1 MNKIQRFFII
11 TVCLLAITYASAA
24 DYTITIVVP
33 ANGTLTLGVGQSS
46 PAAGGSPVKL
56 TATPNPGMFL
66 SKIVIEEVLDLG
78 SAESPMRR
86 DPGFAAQTILDKNT
100 QPEQFAANKANNY
113 GGDYTFLMPNKDV
126 SVTAVFESTTNF
138 ATYSNDIEISFTGG
152 TTYNGAVRNLVVT
165 NTLPAIDVTLTEG
178 VDYEITVR
186 KLDGNTVENIKD
198 VGTYTVTITG
208 LGTYY
213 NSKTVNDLVIDKAVL
228 TITPKD
234 KSRQYRDENPIYSS
248 TSSGV
253 SGDFTYTGLVG
264 DEDNTVLTNQPV
276 ATIDAN
282 QDTGV
287 GNYTVTASGAAAANY
302 NISYTT
308 GTLTITQRNVNNA
321 NTQATAT
328 LSDNTYTFETEQY
341 YKYVPN
347 NEVTHQPT
355 VTITD
360 PSDGDK
366 ALSLGTDFSV
376 AYTTEAYGD
385 DDCKTPGM
393 YRATITFIGNY
404 TGNAIIKPYQIRK
417 EVTLNNSLN
426 YQWRTFYDP
435 TYNMEVMDGFQAFTV
450 HDINSNAVLLDNR
463 PVIKAGTPMLL
474 FKEGATYAGFY
485 PPLIAPSD
493 GRLDGWTSDSKYKCK
508 VDGGGNPIPWDLSG
522 DDNITSGTTKIW
534 ILVDDKFVRS
544 KSGTLAARKCYL
556 DLSNTTYYAPMLN
569 IGINLTGIDEIEVRD
584 MRTDH
589 QFYDLSGRRVQ
600 NPTKGLYILNGKKII
615 IK

>member
-234 KSRQYRDENPIYSS
+234 KSRQYRDENPIYSN

-308 GTLTITQRNVNNA
+308 GTLTITQRNVNDA
-321 NTQATAT
+321 NTQAVAT
-328 LSDNTYTFETEQY
+328 LSDETYADFNTNQY
-341 YKYVPN
+341 YKYDPTNIVVH
-347 NEVTHQPT
+347 EPT
-355 VTITD
+355 VTVTD
-360 PSDGDK
+360 PSDSNHP
-366 ALSLGTDFSV
+366 LVNGTDFDV
-376 AYTTEAYGD
+376 AYAQEPSGYGD
-385 DDCKTPGM
+385 AEHKTPGM
-393 YRATITFIGNY
+393 YTATITFKGNY
-404 TGNAIIKPYQIRK
+404 TGSIIIKKYQIRK
-417 EVTLNNSLN
+417 KVSLPYAWN
-426 YQWRTFYDP
+426 
-435 TYNMEVMDGFQAFTV
+435 TYYYTDVAMKVPDGMEAFTMTSIATNQV
-450 HDINSNAVLLDNR
+450 
-463 PVIKAGTPMLL
+463 VILEQNYILKDVPMLL
-474 FKEGATYAGFY
+474 YSTNTDFY
-485 PPLIAPSD
+485 PELVKVADATRVGADPVSD
-493 GRLDGWTSDSKYKCK
+493 FIGTETDIDMAATA
-508 VDGGGNPIPWDLSG
+508 NA
-522 DDNITSGTTKIW
+522 DDTHDYW
-534 ILVDDKFVRS
+534 ILIDGSFVRT
-544 KSGTLAARKCYL
+544 KSGTLAAHKCYL
-556 DLSNTTYYAPMLN
+556 KRLKTQHATPSISLVREYDS
-569 IGINLTGIDEIEVRD
+569 TGIDYVNNSSLIGD
-584 MRTDH
+584 GIY
-589 QFYDLSGRRVQ
+589 YDLSGRRVQ

>member
-213 NSKTVNDLVIDKAVL
+213 NSKTVNDLVIDKADL

-234 KSRQYRDENPIYSS
+234 KSRQYRDENPIYSN

-302 NISYTT
+302 NINYAS
-308 GTLTITQRNVNNA
+308 GTLTITKRNVNDA
-321 NTQATAT
+321 NTQAVAT
-328 LSDNTYTFETEQY
+328 LSDATYADFNTEQY
-341 YKYVPN
+341 YKYDPT
-347 NEVTHQPT
+347 NEVVHEPT
-355 VTITD
+355 VTVTD
-360 PSDGDK
+360 PSDSNHP
-366 ALSLGTDFSV
+366 LVNGTDFDV
-376 AYTTEAYGD
+376 AYAQEPSGYGD
-385 DDCKTPGM
+385 AEHKTPGM
-393 YRATITFIGNY
+393 YTATITFKGNY
-404 TGNAIIKPYQIRK
+404 TGSIIIKKYQIRK
-417 EVTLNNSLN
+417 KVSLPYAWN
-426 YQWRTFYDP
+426 
-435 TYNMEVMDGFQAFTV
+435 TYYYTDVAMKVPDGMEAFTMTSIATNQV
-450 HDINSNAVLLDNR
+450 
-463 PVIKAGTPMLL
+463 VIREQNYILKDVPMLL
-474 FKEGATYAGFY
+474 YSTNTDFY
-485 PPLIAPSD
+485 PELVKVADATRVGDTPVSD
-493 GRLDGWTSDSKYKCK
+493 FIGTETDIDMAEKASDDATHDY
-508 VDGGGNPIPWDLSG
+508 
-522 DDNITSGTTKIW
+522 W
-534 ILVDDKFVRS
+534 ILIDGSFVRT
-544 KSGTLAARKCYL
+544 KSGTLAAHKCYL
-556 DLSNTTYYAPMLN
+556 KCLKTLHATPSISLVREYDS
-569 IGINLTGIDEIEVRD
+569 TGIDYVNNSSLISD
-584 MRTDH
+584 GIY
-589 QFYDLSGRRVQ
+589 YDLSGRRVQ
-600 NPTKGLYILNGKKII
+600 NPTKGLYIFNGKKII